1 MNLKRNFF
9 VTQDEAFSLWKQH
22 WASLYPEGSTSRNV
36 IDEIHDSYCL
46 VNLVDND
53 FVRDNCLFD
62 IIRKTINRKE
72 SHLMQNKELLTNEA
86 AGTRNVSSPTKIVNG
101 INSSM
106 EGQDLGQPKSPV
118 HGVCSVETVVSAGK

>member
-1 MNLKRNFF
+1 M
-9 VTQDEAFSLWKQH
+9 
-22 WASLYPEGSTSRNV
+22 
-36 IDEIHDSYCL
+36 IDEIHDNYCL

-86 AGTRNVSSPTKIVNG
+86 TSSRNVSSPTKIVNG
-101 INSSM
+101 SNSSL

-118 HGVCSVETVVSAGK
+118 HGVYSVETVVSAGK